1 MQQRLKLNIN
11 LDKIDA
17 ERIYH
22 GKKGRWLDLTL
33 RVDPDAELSDFGNH
47 GFVAHTQ
54 TEQEREASAAGQKA
68 YAPIVGNFTITWQEG
83 RERLNV
89 TEAKKEK
96 RVQKKEATDWIK
108 DYQVSPDELER
119 VKNQSNKE
127 WIAEYDKEAKKQGFD
142 DDPIP
147 F

>member
-22 GKKGRWLDLTL
+22 GEKGRWLDLTL
-33 RVDPDAELSDFGNH
+33 RVDPDAELCPKFGNH

-54 TEQEREASAAGQKA
+54 TKQEREASAAGQKA

-96 RVQKKEATDWIK
+96 PVQKKDATDWIK
-108 DYQVSPDELER
+108 DYKVSPDELE
-119 VKNQSNKE
+119 Q
-127 WIAEYDKEAKKQGFD
+127 AEEQDFKD
-142 DDPIP
+142 DAIP